1 MEELQPFR
9 LLLLTFV
16 PWFLVACEF
25 RAENLYLLTCVFV
38 KVWMC
43 VDKVSACRGFNLE
56 FNLKNI
62 EYEIIRLDNGI
73 RAVFHRQSSPITHTC
88 LVVNAGSRD
97 ESEGKFGMAHF
108 IEHLLFKETARRS
121 MQQILN
127 HLEAVGGD
135 LNAYTT
141 KEYTCIHASI
151 LKPHLSKALD
161 LFEDIIFHST
171 FPEDEMAKE
180 KGVIAD
186 EMASYLDSPEESIID
201 DYEDIMY
208 KGSGLGHNILG
219 LEQDLQSF
227 SLADVV
233 DFLKQN
239 YNTEDIV
246 IGITGDY
253 DLKTVEK
260 MVRRYFEP
268 VPSNIPE
275 RKRLPTTSVAA
286 THLEIPK
293 PINQVHY
300 MVGAPAYGM
309 FDERKTGLL
318 LLNNMLGG
326 FGMSSILN
334 LSIREKHGIAYT
346 IESNYT
352 VFSDAGLF
360 TIYFGTDEEKVKRA
374 KKLVFRELDKLREK
388 GVTEGQLRK
397 AKHKFKG
404 QIALAEEGRMS
415 MIIAVAKNVMDY
427 DRVISL
433 QEVFE
438 KIDEV
443 SAADLLTISQD
454 IFDPSG
460 LTSLAFVPED

>member
-1 MEELQPFR
+1 M
-9 LLLLTFV
+9 
-16 PWFLVACEF
+16 
-25 RAENLYLLTCVFV
+25 
-38 KVWMC
+38 
-43 VDKVSACRGFNLE
+43 
-56 FNLKNI
+56 

-97 ESEGKFGMAHF
+97 EKEGKYGVAHF
-108 IEHLLFKETARRS
+108 IEHLLFKQTERRS

-127 HLEAVGGD
+127 YLESVGGD

-151 LKPHLSKALD
+151 LKPHLSRAVD

-171 FPEDEMAKE
+171 FPQEEMEKE

-201 DYEDIMY
+201 DYEDLIY

-219 LEQDLQSF
+219 LEEDLKGFQESDLREF
-227 SLADVV
+227 MRD
-233 DFLKQN
+233 N
-239 YNTEDIV
+239 YNTGEIV

-253 DLKTVEK
+253 ELGAVER
-260 MVRRYFEP
+260 MLRRYFGP
-268 VPSNIPE
+268 VVSNTPVRSRGATLPVIPQH
-275 RKRLPTTSVAA
+275 VQVD
-286 THLEIPK
+286 K

-300 MVGAPAYGM
+300 MLGGPAYGIH
-309 FDERKTGLL
+309 DERKTGLL

-334 LSIREKHGIAYT
+334 LSIREKYGIAYT
-346 IESNYT
+346 IESNYSLFGDT
-352 VFSDAGLF
+352 GLF
-360 TIYFGTDEEKVKRA
+360 TVYLGTDPEKVERA
-374 KKLVFRELDKLREK
+374 KKLVFKELDRLKVK
-388 GVTEGQLRK
+388 GVSEGQLKK

-404 QIALAEEGRMS
+404 QIALAEESRMS
-415 MIIAVAKNVMDY
+415 MIIAAAKNVMDY

-433 QEVFE
+433 AEVFN
-438 KIDEV
+438 KIDQV
-443 SAADLLTISQD
+443 STGDLLD
-454 IFDPSG
+454 VAREVFDEGKLSSMSF
-460 LTSLAFVPED
+460 LPEDQE